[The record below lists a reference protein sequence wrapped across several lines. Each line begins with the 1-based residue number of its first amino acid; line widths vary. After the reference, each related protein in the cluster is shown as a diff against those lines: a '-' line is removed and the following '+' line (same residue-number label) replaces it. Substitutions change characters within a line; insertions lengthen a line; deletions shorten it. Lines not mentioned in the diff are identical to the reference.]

1 MEKRD
6 ELWPHGPCF
15 YYDTALFPPGTDSFC
30 LAYFARPSRGDTVC
44 DLGSGIG
51 LLGTLLLARQES
63 LFIENVELSA
73 PAAALARKT
82 FAENGWADRAAFH
95 EGDLRDVSVLPKA
108 GSVDYVI
115 SNPPYFP
122 AGSGESAK
130 GEARQIAREET
141 SCTLD
146 DVCAAAQTSS
156 SVCCAMA
163 GASPSFTAPSASPT
177 CSAPC
182 GVTASSPSACAFSQ
196 NRRTPRPRS
205 SSSRESAAAKAALSS
220 SRRSSPTARSGTPCT
235 SENEKSRPFQAAQ
248 QLYYTKAQDKPQAF
262 SADFRIISP
271 AHKISL
277 ASLSIPPL
285 DFCAH
290 SCYSLSTERV
300 RPMYK

>member
-6 ELWPHGPCF
+6 ELWPRGPCF

-73 PAAALARKT
+73 PAAGLARKT
-82 FAENGWADRAAFH
+82 FTENGWADRAAFH

-146 DVCAAAQTSS
+146 DVCAAAQRVLRYGGRFTL
-156 SVCCAMA
+156 VHRAERLADVLCAMRSHGIEPKRLRFLA
-163 GASPSFTAPSASPT
+163 KSPDAAPSLLFVEGKRGGKSGLVIEP
-177 CSAPC
+177 PLVPN
-182 GVTASSPSACAFSQ
+182 GR
-196 NRRTPRPRS
+196 N
-205 SSSRESAAAKAALSS
+205 
-220 SRRSSPTARSGTPCT
+220 GTPCI
-235 SENEKSRPFQAAQ
+235 SENKKAGRPFGR
-248 QLYYTKAQDKPQAF
+248 LNSF
-262 SADFRIISP
+262 IILKCRMNCKHFLP
-271 AHKISL
+271 V
-277 ASLSIPPL
+277 
-285 DFCAH
+285 F
-290 SCYSLSTERV
+290 E
-300 RPMYK
+300 

>member
-146 DVCAAAQTSS
+146 DVCAAAQRVLRYGGRFTL
-156 SVCCAMA
+156 VHRAERLADVLCAMRSH
-163 GASPSFTAPSASPT
+163 GIEQKR
-177 CSAPC
+177 PC
-182 GVTASSPSACAFSQ
+182 H
-196 NRRTPRPRS
+196 R
-205 SSSRESAAAKAALSS
+205 AAARPQRRGVGRRVFPKMKKAALF
-220 SRRSSPTARSGTPCT
+220 
-235 SENEKSRPFQAAQ
+235 SRPNSF
-248 QLYYTKAQDKPQAF
+248 
-262 SADFRIISP
+262 IILKCRMNCKHFLP
-271 AHKISL
+271 V
-277 ASLSIPPL
+277 
-285 DFCAH
+285 F
-290 SCYSLSTERV
+290 E
-300 RPMYK
+300 

>member
-1 MEKRD
+1 M
-6 ELWPHGPCF
+6 P
-15 YYDTALFPPGTDSFC
+15 
-30 LAYFARPSRGDTVC
+30 ARSRGDTVC

-73 PAAALARKT
+73 PAAVLARKT

-146 DVCAAAQTSS
+146 DICAAAQRLLRYGGRFTL
-156 SVCCAMA
+156 VHRAERLADVLCAMRSHGIEPKRLRFLA
-163 GASPSFTAPSASPT
+163 KSPDAAPSLLFVEGKRGGKSGLVIEPPARPQRR
-177 CSAPC
+177 
-182 GVTASSPSACAFSQ
+182 GVG
-196 NRRTPRPRS
+196 R
-205 SSSRESAAAKAALSS
+205 
-220 SRRSSPTARSGTPCT
+220 PCT

-285 DFCAH
+285 DF
-290 SCYSLSTERV
+290 
-300 RPMYK
+300 

>member
-6 ELWPHGPCF
+6 ELWPRGPCF

-30 LAYFARPSRGDTVC
+30 LAYFARPSRSDTVC

-63 LFIENVELSA
+63 LFIENVEIST

-122 AGSGESAK
+122 AGSGAKSRARKPPARWTTSAP
-130 GEARQIAREET
+130 RR
-141 SCTLD
+141 
-146 DVCAAAQTSS
+146 

-220 SRRSSPTARSGTPCT
+220 SRRSSPTVRSGTPCT
-235 SENEKSRPFQAAQ
+235 SENEKSRPFQSAQ

>member
-6 ELWPHGPCF
+6 ELWPRGPCF

-73 PAAALARKT
+73 PAAGLARKT
-82 FAENGWADRAAFH
+82 FTENGWADRAAFH

-130 GEARQIAREET
+130 GEARQIARGGNLLHT
-141 SCTLD
+141 GRRLRRGAA
-146 DVCAAAQTSS
+146 CAALWRALH
-156 SVCCAMA
+156 
-163 GASPSFTAPSASPT
+163 
-177 CSAPC
+177 
-182 GVTASSPSACAFSQ
+182 
-196 NRRTPRPRS
+196 PRS
-205 SSSRESAAAKAALSS
+205 PRRAPRRRALCHAESRHRAQAPALSRKIAGRRALAPLVEGSAAAKAALSS
-220 SRRSSPTARSGTPCT
+220 SRRSSPTARNGTPCI
-235 SENEKSRPFQAAQ
+235 SENRKRAALSGGPTVL
-248 QLYYTKAQDKPQAF
+248 LY
-262 SADFRIISP
+262 
-271 AHKISL
+271 
-277 ASLSIPPL
+277 
-285 DFCAH
+285 
-290 SCYSLSTERV
+290 
-300 RPMYK
+300 

>member
-6 ELWPHGPCF
+6 ELWPRGPCF

-141 SCTLD
+141 ACTLD
-146 DVCAAAQTSS
+146 DVCAAAQRVLRYGGRFTL
-156 SVCCAMA
+156 VHRAERLADVLCAMRSHGIEPKRLRFLA
-163 GASPSFTAPSASPT
+163 KSPDAAPSLLL
-177 CSAPC
+177 
-182 GVTASSPSACAFSQ
+182 
-196 NRRTPRPRS
+196 RRGKARRQ
-205 SSSRESAAAKAALSS
+205 RAALSS
-220 SRRSSPTARSGTPCT
+220 SRRSSPTARSGTPCI
-235 SENEKSRPFQAAQ
+235 SENNENGPPFRAAQ
-248 QLYYTKAQDKPQAF
+248 QLYYTKAQDKLQAF
-262 SADFRIISP
+262 SASFRIISP
-271 AHKISL
+271 AHKI
-277 ASLSIPPL
+277 IVRI
-285 DFCAH
+285 FIH
-290 SCYSLSTERV
+290 SAA
-300 RPMYK
+300 

>member
-6 ELWPHGPCF
+6 ELWPRGPCF

-108 GSVDYVI
+108 GS
-115 SNPPYFP
+115 
-122 AGSGESAK
+122 GESAK

-146 DVCAAAQTSS
+146 AVCAAAQRVLRYGGRFTL
-156 SVCCAMA
+156 VHRAERLADVLCAMRSHGIEPKRLRFLA
-163 GASPSFTAPSASPT
+163 KLPDAAPSLLFVE
-177 CSAPC
+177 
-182 GVTASSPSACAFSQ
+182 GK
-196 NRRTPRPRS
+196 RGG
-205 SSSRESAAAKAALSS
+205 K
-220 SRRSSPTARSGTPCT
+220 SGLVI
-235 SENEKSRPFQAAQ
+235 E
-248 QLYYTKAQDKPQAF
+248 
-262 SADFRIISP
+262 
-271 AHKISL
+271 
-277 ASLSIPPL
+277 PPL
-285 DFCAH
+285 VPNGEEWDAVYF
-290 SCYSLSTERV
+290 R
-300 RPMYK
+300 K

>member
-63 LFIENVELSA
+63 LFIENVELST

-146 DVCAAAQTSS
+146 DVCAAAQRVLRYGVCQYMTAMPISS
-156 SVCCAMA
+156 SQR
-163 GASPSFTAPSASPT
+163 GIQFPNISI
-177 CSAPC
+177 
-182 GVTASSPSACAFSQ
+182 AC
-196 NRRTPRPRS
+196 TYRP
-205 SSSRESAAAKAALSS
+205 A
-220 SRRSSPTARSGTPCT
+220 
-235 SENEKSRPFQAAQ
+235 
-248 QLYYTKAQDKPQAF
+248 
-262 SADFRIISP
+262 
-271 AHKISL
+271 
-277 ASLSIPPL
+277 
-285 DFCAH
+285 
-290 SCYSLSTERV
+290 
-300 RPMYK
+300 

>member
-6 ELWPHGPCF
+6 ELWPRGPCF

-51 LLGTLLLARQES
+51 LLGTLLLAREES

-82 FAENGWADRAAFH
+82 FAENGWADRAAFR

-146 DVCAAAQTSS
+146 DVCAAAQRVLRYGGRFTL
-156 SVCCAMA
+156 VHRAERLADVLCAMRSHGIEPKRLRFLA
-163 GASPSFTAPSASPT
+163 
-177 CSAPC
+177 
-182 GVTASSPSACAFSQ
+182 

-205 SSSRESAAAKAALSS
+205 SSSRESAAAKAVLSS
-220 SRRSSPTARSGTPCT
+220 SRRSSPTARNGTPCI
-235 SENEKSRPFQAAQ
+235 SENKKTGRPFGR
-248 QLYYTKAQDKPQAF
+248 PNSF
-262 SADFRIISP
+262 IILKCRMNCKHFLP
-271 AHKISL
+271 V
-277 ASLSIPPL
+277 
-285 DFCAH
+285 F
-290 SCYSLSTERV
+290 E
-300 RPMYK
+300 

>member
-6 ELWPHGPCF
+6 ELWPRGPCF

-51 LLGTLLLARQES
+51 LLGTLLLAREES

-130 GEARQIAREET
+130 G
-141 SCTLD
+141 
-146 DVCAAAQTSS
+146 AAQRVLRYGGRFTL
-156 SVCCAMA
+156 VHRAERLADVLCAMRSHGIEPKRLRFLA
-163 GASPSFTAPSASPT
+163 KSPDAAPSLLFVE
-177 CSAPC
+177 
-182 GVTASSPSACAFSQ
+182 GK
-196 NRRTPRPRS
+196 RGG
-205 SSSRESAAAKAALSS
+205 K
-220 SRRSSPTARSGTPCT
+220 SGLVI
-235 SENEKSRPFQAAQ
+235 E
-248 QLYYTKAQDKPQAF
+248 
-262 SADFRIISP
+262 
-271 AHKISL
+271 
-277 ASLSIPPL
+277 PPL
-285 DFCAH
+285 VPNGEEWDTVYF
-290 SCYSLSTERV
+290 R
-300 RPMYK
+300 K